1 MEEIMK
7 NVSSTEANVALVR
20 SMYAAFGRGDIA
32 AIVAACSPDIDW
44 EVVGAAE
51 DFPLFGARHGSAGVE
66 GFFRQLP
73 EVHRFTEFSPEN
85 FAAGGDTVVALGHYS
100 FAFNHNGRK
109 VATEWAHA
117 FTLRDGKV
125 AKFREYTDSAQMVEA
140 YRAAGDGKSS
150 PAERNKAIIRR
161 WVEDGWNKRNIALI
175 DEIFAAD
182 VRQHDPNGAL
192 VTNAEELKTYVGG
205 LMTAFPDLTFTI
217 ASLTAEADRVV
228 CRFDSRGTHRAAFG
242 NIPPTGKTGRVTG
255 QLEFHFAGD
264 KVSEVWV
271 DYDLFGLLRQL
282 GVLPALA

>member
-1 MEEIMK
+1 MK
-7 NVSSTEANVALVR
+7 NVSSTEANIALVQ

-32 AIVAACSPDIDW
+32 AIVTACSADIDW
-44 EVVGAAE
+44 EVVGAAK
-51 DFPLFGARHGSAGVE
+51 DYPLFGARHGSAEVE
-66 GFFRQLP
+66 RFFRQLS
-73 EVHRFTEFSPEN
+73 EVHRITEFSPEN

-117 FTLRDGKV
+117 FTLRGGKV

-140 YRAAGDGKSS
+140 YRAAADGTSS
-150 PAERNKAIIRR
+150 LAERNKAIMRR
-161 WVEDGWNKRNIALI
+161 WVEDGWNKRNLALI

-182 VRQHDPNGAL
+182 VRQHDPNGAP
-192 VTNAEELKTYVGG
+192 VTNAEDLKTYVGG
-205 LMTAFPDLTFTI
+205 LMTAFPDLRFTI
-217 ASLTAEADRVV
+217 ESLTAEADRVV
-228 CRFDSRGTHRAAFG
+228 CRFDSHGTHLAAFG

-282 GVLPALA
+282 GVIPAQA